1 MNQLYSLAREMTN
14 LTDVQIRIL
23 DHMEA
28 ALQFAAD
35 ISKNQIYICAKGK
48 NESVEI
54 VLLAAK
60 PSYSMGNTFFD
71 RGDAYLDEEFTLVEN
86 VFSTGSKVVGRKEL
100 DLGRLVALTA
110 YPVFDNAGIP
120 FAVAAFLSNSQSQQ
134 QVLTDTAYMML
145 QVPMEEGAYHYL
157 RPQDGMVILDSVGR
171 IMYANDMADDL
182 YFVLDKET
190 VERKEIIGHSMVH
203 LPLVD
208 KIMETKKPAYG
219 DEVSGNMILSA
230 WGMPILS
237 GGRVSR
243 TILLLSDVTAIR
255 EKERQIMVKDSVIRE
270 IHHRVKNS
278 LNTIA
283 GILRMQARRAKDTD
297 TKEAL
302 RVAVNRI
309 LGISQIHD
317 VLASQ
322 SGDHVN
328 WNVFLDKICRLSVDS
343 LAVCPI
349 ELVRPNNEMK
359 LLINSKKA
367 VPLAIATSELIH
379 NSIAHG
385 FIGMEDGVLI
395 VSASV
400 ENGMLHTCVKNN
412 GHILDTHF
420 STKSFDLGLQIV
432 RTLVEIELNGS
443 FILKNKGDM
452 AEAHIRIPLSIMEN
466 KR

>member
-71 RGDAYLDEEFTLVEN
+71 RGEAYLDEEFTLVEN

-219 DEVSGNMILSA
+219 DEVSGNLILSA

-328 WNVFLDKICRLSVDS
+328 WNVFLDKICRLSIDS

-349 ELVRPNNEMK
+349 KLVRPNNEMK
-359 LLINSKKA
+359 LLINSEKA

-385 FIGMEDGVLI
+385 FKGMEDGVLI

-400 ENGMLHTCVKNN
+400 ENGMLHTRVKNN

>member
-1 MNQLYSLAREMTN
+1 
-14 LTDVQIRIL
+14 
-23 DHMEA
+23 
-28 ALQFAAD
+28 
-35 ISKNQIYICAKGK
+35 
-48 NESVEI
+48 
-54 VLLAAK
+54 
-60 PSYSMGNTFFD
+60 
-71 RGDAYLDEEFTLVEN
+71 
-86 VFSTGSKVVGRKEL
+86 
-100 DLGRLVALTA
+100 
-110 YPVFDNAGIP
+110 
-120 FAVAAFLSNSQSQQ
+120 
-134 QVLTDTAYMML
+134 
-145 QVPMEEGAYHYL
+145 
-157 RPQDGMVILDSVGR
+157 
-171 IMYANDMADDL
+171 MYANDMADDL

-190 VERKEIIGHSMVH
+190 VERKGIIGHSMLH

-359 LLINSKKA
+359 LLINSEKA

-385 FIGMEDGVLI
+385 FKGMEDGVLI

-432 RTLVEIELNGS
+432 RTLIEIELNGS
-443 FILKNKGDM
+443 FILENKGDM
-452 AEAHIRIPLSIMEN
+452 AEAHIRILLSIMEN

>member
-48 NESVEI
+48 NESVKI

-190 VERKEIIGHSMVH
+190 VERKKS
-203 LPLVD
+203 
-208 KIMETKKPAYG
+208 
-219 DEVSGNMILSA
+219 
-230 WGMPILS
+230 
-237 GGRVSR
+237 
-243 TILLLSDVTAIR
+243 
-255 EKERQIMVKDSVIRE
+255 
-270 IHHRVKNS
+270 
-278 LNTIA
+278 
-283 GILRMQARRAKDTD
+283 
-297 TKEAL
+297 
-302 RVAVNRI
+302 
-309 LGISQIHD
+309 LGIP
-317 VLASQ
+317 
-322 SGDHVN
+322 
-328 WNVFLDKICRLSVDS
+328 WFICHWWIKLWKRKSRHM
-343 LAVCPI
+343 A
-349 ELVRPNNEMK
+349 MK
-359 LLINSKKA
+359 YPGI
-367 VPLAIATSELIH
+367 
-379 NSIAHG
+379 
-385 FIGMEDGVLI
+385 
-395 VSASV
+395 
-400 ENGMLHTCVKNN
+400 
-412 GHILDTHF
+412 
-420 STKSFDLGLQIV
+420 
-432 RTLVEIELNGS
+432 
-443 FILKNKGDM
+443 
-452 AEAHIRIPLSIMEN
+452 
-466 KR
+466 

>member
-48 NESVEI
+48 NENVEI
-54 VLLAAK
+54 VLSAAK
-60 PSYSMGNTFFD
+60 PSYSMGNTYFKK
-71 RGDAYLDEEFTLVEN
+71 GDAYLDEEFTLVEN

-110 YPVFDNAGIP
+110 YPIFDNAGIP
-120 FAVAAFLSNSQSQQ
+120 FAVAAFLSNSRRQQ

-145 QVPMEEGAYHYL
+145 QVPMEEGEYHHL

-208 KIMETKKPAYG
+208 KIMKTRKPAYG
-219 DEVSGNMILSA
+219 DEMSGNMTLSA

-243 TILLLSDVTAIR
+243 TVLFLSDVTAIR

-283 GILRMQARRAKDTD
+283 GMLRMQARRAKDPD

-302 RVAVNRI
+302 KISVNRI
-309 LGISQIHD
+309 VSISRIHD
-317 VLASQ
+317 ILANQ
-322 SGDHVN
+322 NGDCVD
-328 WNVFLDKICRLSVDS
+328 WNVLLDQVCHLSIDS

-349 ELVRPNNEMK
+349 ELVRPNKEKK
-359 LLINSKKA
+359 LFVNPEKA
-367 VPLAIATSELIH
+367 VPLAIAASELIH
-379 NSIAHG
+379 NAIAHG
-385 FIGMEDGVLI
+385 FKNRKAGRLI
-395 VSASV
+395 VSTV
-400 ENGMLHTCVKNN
+400 IEDGMLHTFVKNN
-412 GHILDTHF
+412 GCILGTEFGTED
-420 STKSFDLGLQIV
+420 FDLGLQIV
-432 RTLVEIELNGS
+432 RTLAEIELNGS
-443 FILKNKGDM
+443 FVLKDEGDM
-452 AEAHIRIPLSIMEN
+452 VEAHIRSPLSIMEN
-466 KR
+466 KI